1 MKKAEPAVL
10 TMGFTLADGNNYVDL
25 SQCAS
30 ILNRRFYRQGINWAV
45 AGFRFY
51 KPTPTEVGATGVSV
65 SKLPSTWSMS
75 NGWEKVFRAW
85 KRQQDEVMDDGVQE
99 SVKARYND
107 FKIYADADHMSAT
120 NLLPLD
126 ASANVAVAGE
136 WDYSNL
142 VVPNFGSP
150 GVNFDAKIF
159 AVGPKVG
166 GVGGG
171 FSIIQ
176 LYADSRSTPFSPDP
190 DVPGDVLSTDNIL
203 NLMFDAGDNNT
214 DVLTDVIGEN
224 NETPYTIDDYP
235 GGDTQLP
242 GLQIVDVGYFNTGT
256 NANKL
261 YLKGDSFP
269 CGLMKIFQNTGDQ
282 ITMLVDLVPG
292 HHRGYLCEPMTE
304 M

>member
-1 MKKAEPAVL
+1 MPYDVSGNPAV
-10 TMGFTLADGNNYVDL
+10 
-25 SQCAS
+25 
-30 ILNRRFYRQGINWAV
+30 
-45 AGFRFY
+45 
-51 KPTPTEVGATGVSV
+51 P
-65 SKLPSTWSMS
+65 
-75 NGWEKVFRAW
+75 
-85 KRQQDEVMDDGVQE
+85 
-99 SVKARYND
+99 
-107 FKIYADADHMSAT
+107 
-120 NLLPLD
+120 
-126 ASANVAVAGE
+126 GE

-150 GVNFDAKIF
+150 GVNYDAKLF
-159 AVGPKVG
+159 AVGPKVS

-190 DVPGDVLSTDNIL
+190 DVPGGLLSSDNIL
-203 NLMFDAGDNNT
+203 NLMFDTGDNNT

-224 NETPYTIDDYP
+224 NETPYPIDDYP
-235 GGDTQLP
+235 GGDIQLT
-242 GLQIVDVGYFNTGT
+242 GLQLVDVGYFNAGT

-269 CGLMKIFQNTGDQ
+269 CGLIKVYQNTGDTLDM
-282 ITMLVDLVPG
+282 IIDLVPG

>member
-1 MKKAEPAVL
+1 MKKVEPAVL
-10 TMGFTLADGNNYVDL
+10 TMAFRLTDATNYVDL

-45 AGFRFY
+45 AGFRFF
-51 KPTPTEVGATGVSV
+51 KSTPTESGAVGVTVAR
-65 SKLPSTWSMS
+65 LPSTWSMS

-85 KRQQDEVMDDGVQE
+85 QKQQDEALEDGVQE

-107 FKIYADADHMSAT
+107 FKIYADATHLTTT
-120 NLLPLD
+120 NTLPTD
-126 ASANVAVAGE
+126 VSGVAALPGE

-142 VVPNFGSP
+142 VIPNFGAP
-150 GVNFDAKIF
+150 GVNQDAKIF
-159 AVGPKVG
+159 
-166 GVGGG
+166 GVGAKSGNN
-171 FSIIQ
+171 FSVIQ

-190 DVPGDVLSTDNIL
+190 DVPGGILSTENIL
-203 NLMFDAGDNNT
+203 NLMFDTGDNNT
-214 DVLTDVIGEN
+214 AVLTDVVGEN
-224 NETPYTIDDYP
+224 NETPYVRDDYP
-235 GGDTQLP
+235 GGETQLTD
-242 GLQIVDVGYFNTGT
+242 LQLVDVGYFNAGT

-269 CGLMKIFQNTGDQ
+269 CGLIKIVQNTGGSLD
-282 ITMLVDLVPG
+282 MLIDLVPG